1 MRQKILYSL
10 GVCALALTFALP
22 QVASARNLYSIIVAD
37 TNDGT
42 IGTSV
47 EADFN
52 HVRKKMQEVANY
64 IGLDLKEISIK
75 GNSNK
80 PSLLLESLRNAPI
93 TNDDIVVFYYSGHGY
108 RTNNKGSSPWPN
120 LYFSTPDQGVK
131 YETIITSLNN
141 KHPRFLL
148 TMVDVCNS
156 FIPDNGAPP
165 LVTRDNFSAAQSSRI
180 KTNYQHLFLESV
192 GSINITSSSAGEK
205 AYGYND
211 GGLYTNAFLNTLTS
225 MVNSKSTV
233 QWNAIL
239 DRAASL
245 VNQQEHPYFELHI

>member
-1 MRQKILYSL
+1 MRQKILHSL
-10 GVCALALTFALP
+10 GVCALALTFVLP

-37 TNDGT
+37 TNDEA

-47 EADFN
+47 QADFN
-52 HVRKKMQEVANY
+52 HVRTKMQEVANY

-80 PSLLLESLRNAPI
+80 PSLVLESLRNAPI
-93 TNDDIVVFYYSGHGY
+93 QNDDIVVFYYSGHGY

-131 YETIITSLNN
+131 YETIISTLNS

-165 LVTRDNFSAAQSSRI
+165 LVTREIVSAAQSTRI
-180 KTNYQHLFLESV
+180 KTNYKHLFLDSV
-192 GSINITSSSAGEK
+192 GSINITSSSAGEYS
-205 AYGYND
+205 YGYTD
-211 GGLYTNAFLNTLTS
+211 GGLYTNAFLTTMTS
-225 MVNSKSTV
+225 MVNTKSSV
-233 QWNAIL
+233 QWDAIL
-239 DRAASL
+239 DKAASM